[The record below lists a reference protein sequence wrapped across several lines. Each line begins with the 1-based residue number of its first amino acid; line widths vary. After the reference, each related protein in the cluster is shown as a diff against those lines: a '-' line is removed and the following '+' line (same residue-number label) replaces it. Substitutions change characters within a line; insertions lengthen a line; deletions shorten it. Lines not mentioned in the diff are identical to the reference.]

1 MVNTGEMNFL
11 VVIGILLVILVTVGI
26 VIYVEMGERR
36 VPVSYSRKVVME
48 NQNKRIMN
56 YIPIK
61 VNLSGVIPPIFASAI
76 LMFRSAALQIFAG
89 PQGPSAVCALQP
101 IPIRPFAPRV

>member
-1 MVNTGEMNFL
+1 MNFL
-11 VVIGILLVILVTVGI
+11 VVIGILLVILVTVGV

-61 VNLSGVIPPIFASAI
+61 V
-76 LMFRSAALQIFAG
+76 
-89 PQGPSAVCALQP
+89 
-101 IPIRPFAPRV
+101 